1 MPPVPIKSGSSG
13 RYTVVAIALHWV
25 MAVGILALAAIGL
38 AMVHLKIP
46 LHRKFELYQLHK
58 SIGVTILLAA
68 LLRIGWRLMHKPP
81 ELPAHMP
88 PLERAAAVGG
98 HLILYFF
105 LFALPLTGWAL
116 VSASVLR
123 IPTVLY
129 GVIPWPHLP
138 ILPTLT
144 HKAPV
149 EAFLKHIH
157 AYGAW
162 TLIAIVTG
170 HAGAALRHHFIKQDE
185 VLLRILPRF
194 GRSAPVAA
202 SLEDPVS

>member
-1 MPPVPIKSGSSG
+1 
-13 RYTVVAIALHWV
+13 VAIALHWV

>member
-1 MPPVPIKSGSSG
+1 VPPVPTNSGSSG
-13 RYTVVAIALHWV
+13 RYTAVAIILHWV
-25 MAVGILALAAIGL
+25 MALGVLALAAIGL
-38 AMVHLKIP
+38 VMVHLNIP
-46 LHRKFELYQLHK
+46 LQRKFELYQLHK

-68 LLRIGWRLMHKPP
+68 LLRMGWRLKHKPP

-88 PLERAAAVGG
+88 SLERAAAVGG

-123 IPTVLY
+123 IPTILY
-129 GVIPWPHLP
+129 GVMPWPHLP

-149 EAFLKHIH
+149 EAFLKRIH

-162 TLIAIVTG
+162 TLIAIVAG
-170 HAGAALRHHFIKQDE
+170 HAGAALRHHFIKHDE

-194 GRSAPVAA
+194 GRSAPAA
-202 SLEDPVS
+202 TSLEDPVS

>member
-1 MPPVPIKSGSSG
+1 MALPLPGDAFSRSTNQRPAGPGGVALGYAADIGKINPPGGTSS
-13 RYTVVAIALHWV
+13 IAGAH
-25 MAVGILALAAIGL
+25 A
-38 AMVHLKIP
+38 
-46 LHRKFELYQLHK
+46 
-58 SIGVTILLAA
+58 
-68 LLRIGWRLMHKPP
+68 
-81 ELPAHMP
+81 PA
-88 PLERAAAVGG
+88 RAG
-98 HLILYFF
+98 YFF